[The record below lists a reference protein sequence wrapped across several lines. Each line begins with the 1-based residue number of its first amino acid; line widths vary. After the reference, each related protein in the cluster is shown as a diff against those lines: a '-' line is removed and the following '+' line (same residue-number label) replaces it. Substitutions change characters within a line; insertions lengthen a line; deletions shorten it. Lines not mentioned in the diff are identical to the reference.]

1 MTENCGAWG
10 IWPHLLYVR
19 NDP

>member
-19 NDP
+19 TDS

>member
-19 NDP
+19 IDS